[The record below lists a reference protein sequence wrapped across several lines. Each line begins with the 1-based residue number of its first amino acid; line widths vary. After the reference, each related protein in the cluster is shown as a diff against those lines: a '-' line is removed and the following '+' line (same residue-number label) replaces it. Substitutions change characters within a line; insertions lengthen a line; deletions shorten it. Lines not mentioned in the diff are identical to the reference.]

1 MAKDKTTPTS
11 KEVGVLKVKFVL
23 SPTGKFSLGYNV
35 NEIAT
40 LPELQAAE
48 LIEAGYAELVK

>member
-1 MAKDKTTPTS
+1 MDKVKKTPAS
-11 KEVGVLKVKFVL
+11 KVAGVLKIKFLL
-23 SPTGKFSLGYNV
+23 SPTGKFKLGYNV

-40 LPELQAAE
+40 LPELQATE